1 MRLPILLCL
10 TLLFTGCYSFR
21 GITIPEGVERAY
33 VPVFLDNSLGA
44 PPTLAMDLTESL
56 RDKVRDEARLIVTED
71 NPDIEIRG
79 TLVDF
84 RVTAEGASAGNETAA
99 FSKLNRLTIVVAI
112 EYTNLLD
119 PSAENWKS
127 NFTEYFPFPGEQTL
141 ASVQDE
147 AIAEILENLNEKIFN
162 RAFAD
167 DW

>member
-1 MRLPILLCL
+1 MRLLLL
-10 TLLFTGCYSFR
+10 TFLSLLLTSCYTFR
-21 GITIPEGVERAY
+21 GISIPENVERAY
-33 VPVFLDNSLGA
+33 VPVFLNNALSA
-44 PPTLAMDLTESL
+44 PPTLALDITESL
-56 RDKVRDEARLIVTED
+56 RDKVRDEARLVVTEE

-119 PSAENWKS
+119 PEAENWKS
-127 NFTEYFPFPGEQTL
+127 NFTEYFPFPGNQTL
-141 ASVQDE
+141 ASIQDE